1 VSREE
6 VVAFSAERITERIG
20 FLRRAAEGEGRD
32 PSSIEVAGFSGVVQ
46 LAESEA
52 EAAATLEGMAKMFDV
67 SAEEVRDHPMT
78 LVGTPAQI
86 AESLERR
93 RESWGIDAQM
103 ISVQSVEAAE
113 VFGKEIIP
121 RLA

>member
-1 VSREE
+1 MR
-6 VVAFSAERITERIG
+6 G
-20 FLRRAAEGEGRD
+20 RAAEAAGRD
-32 PSSIEVAGFSGVVQ
+32 PSSIEVMGFSGVVQ
-46 LAESEA
+46 LTESEA
-52 EAAATLEGMAKMFDV
+52 QAAATLEGMAKMFDV
-67 SAEEVRDHPMT
+67 SVEEVRDHPMT

-93 RESWGIDAQM
+93 RENWGIDAQM
-103 ISVQSVEAAE
+103 IGVQSVETAE